1 MDFLGIGDHFG
12 GEYEANSVMDTVGTV
27 VPSVHDIFEV
37 FVILGRFGPE
47 NLSDRLVVEGWRVEK
62 SEEGVVNVV
71 AANAPR
77 STLCGR
83 DQGLGFLVGL
93 PVDGAA
99 LGVPELLKL
108 LVVSNVFYG
117 QLGVSPDV
125 EVDRQNLVVQVWP
138 LNQIFSVSFLWKL
151 IDLPSRQIDLP
162 RGQ

>member
-12 GEYEANSVMDTVGTV
+12 GEYEANSVMDTVDTV
-27 VPSVHDIFEV
+27 VPSVHDVFVV
-37 FVILGRFGPE
+37 FVILWRFGPE

-71 AANAPR
+71 AADAPR

-93 PVDGAA
+93 PVDGAS

-108 LVVSNVFYG
+108 LVVSNVFFMG
-117 QLGVSPDV
+117 SSASALT
-125 EVDRQNLVVQVWP
+125 
-138 LNQIFSVSFLWKL
+138 
-151 IDLPSRQIDLP
+151 
-162 RGQ
+162 

>member
-37 FVILGRFGPE
+37 FVILWRFGPE

-71 AANAPR
+71 AADAPR

-125 EVDRQNLVVQVWP
+125 EVDRQNLVVQV
-138 LNQIFSVSFLWKL
+138 
-151 IDLPSRQIDLP
+151 
-162 RGQ
+162 